1 MWQDVQGQDPHPL
14 LEIPAVGGDDVTLA
28 LPRRQ
33 LLQALA
39 DAAHQLG
46 GLGRGLVRRLPAA
59 LDSSLRSAGL
69 LGRAGRGLRPDVRLR
84 GLTGGRLRRRTD
96 GTRLRFG
103 GVLRREAGPGLA
115 VLLVRG

>member
-1 MWQDVQGQDPHPL
+1 MWQGVQGQGPHPL

-46 GLGRGLVRRLPAA
+46 GLGRGGLVRRLPAA
-59 LDSSLRSAGL
+59 LDSPLQSARL
-69 LGRAGRGLRPDVRLR
+69 LGRAGRGLRPDVRLH
-84 GLTGGRLRRRTD
+84 GLAGGRLRRRTD

-103 GVLRREAGPGLA
+103 GVLLREAGPGLA
-115 VLLVRG
+115 VLLV